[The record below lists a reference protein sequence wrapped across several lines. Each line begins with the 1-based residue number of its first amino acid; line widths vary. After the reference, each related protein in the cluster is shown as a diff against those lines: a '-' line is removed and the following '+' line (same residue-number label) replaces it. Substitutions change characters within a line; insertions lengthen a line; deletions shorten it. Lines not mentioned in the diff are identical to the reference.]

1 MFNIFNNNKPQNK
14 ISEKDRIKGALFGF
28 FVGDAL
34 GVPVEF
40 INREELRKNRVT
52 DMLEYGTHNQPKG
65 TWSDDS
71 SMVIA
76 TIDSLN
82 NKKSIDYTDIM
93 NNFLEWYKYAKY
105 TPANDVFDIGNAT
118 ALALRKY
125 NNNKNNFKCGGSD
138 IYTNGNGSLMRILPV
153 SLYLH
158 YTDDP
163 IFDVVNNISSMTH
176 AHIYSI
182 FSCIIYT
189 IFINEYL
196 TIEDT
201 EKAYHS
207 MQSLIKK
214 VLEDNRN
221 SIIGNLD
228 DLKKVFNRVIYN
240 DISKYKEIE
249 IKSTGYVIDSLEASF
264 WCLLTTNNY
273 SDAVL
278 KAVNL
283 GDDTDTIAALTGGLA
298 GLIYGYN
305 SIYPKWINSLQKK
318 EYLDKLVEN
327 FISLIDYKKIKQTA
341 TKDSWKTIDFD
352 AFDTVECNI
361 KLTDK
366 QMENLKKEYIPQ
378 TMEEHW
384 FMYCDDISINY
395 YRSWTGIQIFKG
407 HYKLIDGEYVIYA
420 IDINKNKNEYNP
432 ETLENAINLFKDLIK
447 ASC

>member
-182 FSCIIYT
+182 FSGIIYT
-189 IFINEYL
+189 IFI
-196 TIEDT
+196 
-201 EKAYHS
+201 K
-207 MQSLIKK
+207 
-214 VLEDNRN
+214 
-221 SIIGNLD
+221 
-228 DLKKVFNRVIYN
+228 
-240 DISKYKEIE
+240 
-249 IKSTGYVIDSLEASF
+249 
-264 WCLLTTNNY
+264 
-273 SDAVL
+273 
-278 KAVNL
+278 
-283 GDDTDTIAALTGGLA
+283 
-298 GLIYGYN
+298 
-305 SIYPKWINSLQKK
+305 
-318 EYLDKLVEN
+318 
-327 FISLIDYKKIKQTA
+327 
-341 TKDSWKTIDFD
+341 
-352 AFDTVECNI
+352 
-361 KLTDK
+361 
-366 QMENLKKEYIPQ
+366 
-378 TMEEHW
+378 
-384 FMYCDDISINY
+384 
-395 YRSWTGIQIFKG
+395 
-407 HYKLIDGEYVIYA
+407 
-420 IDINKNKNEYNP
+420 
-432 ETLENAINLFKDLIK
+432 
-447 ASC
+447 